1 MPPLESCMSDLS
13 TGMYD
18 EEEAQDQSDPETL
31 QNPTPPLTNR
41 VDSGTVKVNY
51 SISFSL
57 DA

>member
-1 MPPLESCMSDLS
+1 MSDLS

-18 EEEAQDQSDPETL
+18 EEEAQDQSDPESL

-51 SISFSL
+51 LLSFSL